1 MVLIHE
7 RRRTVSNNDIA
18 VYTVEEIQQML
29 HISRKT
35 AYDLIKDP
43 PFPVRKV
50 MNQYRIPKLEF
61 EAWLH
66 HKFCDLDV

>member
-1 MVLIHE
+1 M
-7 RRRTVSNNDIA
+7 SNNDIA

-66 HKFCDLDV
+66 HKSCDLDVCAP